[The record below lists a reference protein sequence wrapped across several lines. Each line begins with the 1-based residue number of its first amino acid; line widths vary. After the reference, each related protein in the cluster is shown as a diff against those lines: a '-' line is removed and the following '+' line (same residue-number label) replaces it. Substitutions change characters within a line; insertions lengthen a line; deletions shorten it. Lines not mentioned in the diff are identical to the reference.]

1 MIANSFLESPTN
13 ASRRYRFASLRQCW
27 MCSCICLTLLTAA
40 AAQTA
45 SLQSSQSNQGSSFR
59 FKRDDNA
66 VPGTQA
72 GHERIDAGDRL
83 KWFLRSTVGPT
94 SLVAGLFSAALGTAI
109 DTPSEY
115 GPHWEGF
122 GKRYGMRLTGISTG
136 NAIEVTLGAA
146 LGEDPR
152 YFHAIHSP
160 FGSRAKNIVDLTFR
174 AYRADGVRHL
184 AYARY
189 TATFGNNFLS
199 DTWRVHSEADW
210 QHALIRTAEGFGGRA
225 LSNVFDEFAPEI
237 WRKIRHKPEPSPPG
251 TNP

>member
-1 MIANSFLESPTN
+1 
-13 ASRRYRFASLRQCW
+13 
-27 MCSCICLTLLTAA
+27 
-40 AAQTA
+40 
-45 SLQSSQSNQGSSFR
+45 
-59 FKRDDNA
+59 
-66 VPGTQA
+66 
-72 GHERIDAGDRL
+72 
-83 KWFLRSTVGPT
+83 
-94 SLVAGLFSAALGTAI
+94 
-109 DTPSEY
+109 
-115 GPHWEGF
+115 
-122 GKRYGMRLTGISTG
+122 MRLTGISTG